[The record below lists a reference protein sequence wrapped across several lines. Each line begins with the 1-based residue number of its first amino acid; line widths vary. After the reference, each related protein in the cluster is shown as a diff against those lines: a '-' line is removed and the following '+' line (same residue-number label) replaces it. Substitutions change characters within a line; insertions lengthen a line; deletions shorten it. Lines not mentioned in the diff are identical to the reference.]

1 MNDIIQEMIDWIED
15 HLFDDFSLKNLGNDM
30 GYSPFYCSFKFHQM
44 TGISIKRYL
53 ALRKIYL
60 SSIELEKTNQKMID
74 LAIKY
79 GYSSQEAFTRA
90 FKRTFG
96 ISPNTFR
103 KNPMPLQSFV
113 KLNMTG
119 IKEGYILEI
128 SQKLKIETLQSKIAE
143 QFDQD
148 ILNILNGQK
157 MYEEFFS
164 QQLMGQSDYVPF
176 NEAMCSNDTCSTIFS
191 DEFNKIRASGH
202 QVSLK
207 EYEKIT
213 INTLKPLF
221 EKQYK
226 CIVLWFGDDM
236 FCQMNLLTV
245 LAYLDQVGY
254 KGKVY
259 YHMVKET
266 TYDVEEIEIQ
276 LDRYKEIYEQ
286 VLIQHRIPNV
296 QLIPVMYQGI
306 NLYFDYLK
314 EDNEITAY
322 IKKNLDKSLDDLLNH
337 LFHLFPQYGL
347 GDVQYIRIIK
357 TIMDKRKS
365 SG

>member
-1 MNDIIQEMIDWIED
+1 MNNMMQEMIDWIED
-15 HLFDDFSLKNLGNDM
+15 HLFDDFSLMNLGNDM
-30 GYSPFYCSFKFHQM
+30 GYSPFYCSFKFHRM
-44 TGISIKRYL
+44 AGITIKRYI

-60 SSIELEKTNQKMID
+60 SSIELKQTNQKTID
-74 LAIKY
+74 IAFKY
-79 GYSSQEAFTRA
+79 GYSSQEAFTRT
-90 FKRTFG
+90 FKHIFG
-96 ISPNTFR
+96 ISPNAFR
-103 KNPMPLQSFV
+103 KNPQPLQSYV
-113 KLNMTG
+113 KLNMNG
-119 IKEGYILEI
+119 IKEGFRLDI
-128 SQKLKIETLQSKIAE
+128 SQKLKIETLQSKIAG

-148 ILNILNGQK
+148 ILNILNGQM
-157 MYEEFFS
+157 MYEEFYT
-164 QQLMGQSDYVPF
+164 QQLMGKSDYVPF

-207 EYEKIT
+207 DYEKIT

-245 LAYLDQVGY
+245 LAYLKQMGY

-266 TYDVEEIEIQ
+266 TYDVEETEIR
-276 LDRYKEIYEQ
+276 LEGYKEIYEQ

-296 QLIPVMYQGI
+296 QLMPVMYQGI
-306 NLYFDYLK
+306 KLYLDYLK

-322 IKKNLDKSLDDLLNH
+322 IKKHLDKSQDDLLKH

-347 GDVQYIRIIK
+347 GDVQYLRIIK
-357 TIMDKRKS
+357 TI
-365 SG
+365 GEA